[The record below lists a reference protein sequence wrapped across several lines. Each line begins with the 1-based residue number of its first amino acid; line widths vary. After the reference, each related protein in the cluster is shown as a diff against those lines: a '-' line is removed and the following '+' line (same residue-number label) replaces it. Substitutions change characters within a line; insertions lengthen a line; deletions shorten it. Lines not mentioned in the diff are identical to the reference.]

1 MTYSIY
7 IQDQLAILQLWA
19 GCHQGAK
26 KLHFTACHS
35 GKQQLACTSPQVI
48 STSPKPFLINRI
60 DYNPS
65 VNYLNF
71 PPKKHFPV
79 GHVKKKSLAR
89 QQNPLALGYQTR
101 LSLHAVS
108 QSLSECE
115 AEVDTIK
122 LPSFFY
128 KCKILLKK
136 KIYLH
141 KNNMIYIIKKEGLYQ
156 NEVHSSLDC
165 DCEIGYYCVPFS
177 CGCRCSVC
185 LYYGLHLHVLNNQQ
199 KSDYRTSSTCI
210 WWVLP

>member
-48 STSPKPFLINRI
+48 STSPKPFLISRI

-71 PPKKHFPV
+71 PPKKHLPV

-136 KIYLH
+136 
-141 KNNMIYIIKKEGLYQ
+141 IYICI
-156 NEVHSSLDC
+156 
-165 DCEIGYYCVPFS
+165 
-177 CGCRCSVC
+177 
-185 LYYGLHLHVLNNQQ
+185 
-199 KSDYRTSSTCI
+199 RTT
-210 WWVLP
+210 